1 MTTAP
6 HGSWVAARLREP
18 RDSDTMPCPREA
30 SPTIIMVA
38 VLEAALPY
46 PELRG
51 WTVHV
56 CGPAERSLLH
66 VYLEA
71 PARPRVVGGR
81 VGSGTWRHFG
91 DVRRGSW
98 EHVLADAQAL
108 VIGVLGFVRRE
119 PSAPGCPVCA
129 VLGSC
134 GTCRGE
140 GMSPEIAAP
149 ASVLQGEPQG
159 LTGAGERTPL
169 PQGWTWDHQ
178 YPICANGPDRTF
190 AMVRA
195 RDTHLGPAGSVYTDI
210 RELRLKAQVLAAL
223 RTEAARLGLPWCGP
237 EQTLGGV
244 R

>member
-1 MTTAP
+1 MK
-6 HGSWVAARLREP
+6 G
-18 RDSDTMPCPREA
+18 MPQPERNTGPREA
-30 SPTIIMVA
+30 SPATIR
-38 VLEAALPY
+38 AAILAAARPY
-46 PELRG
+46 PELRDLRVEVMAPLA
-51 WTVHV
+51 TATMTACPVV
-56 CGPAERSLLH
+56 CTREQ
-66 VYLEA
+66 
-71 PARPRVVGGR
+71 PRK
-81 VGSGTWRHFG
+81 
-91 DVRRGSW
+91 D
-98 EHVLADAQAL
+98 
-108 VIGVLGFVRRE
+108 RRE
-119 PSAPGCPVCA
+119 GTVVIQTHDALRLSAQSLVGELARLWRYVAHTISCPVCA

-178 YPICANGPDRTF
+178 YPICASGPDRTF

-237 EQTLGGV
+237 EQTTHLLGATPGGAQ
-244 R
+244 